1 MPVLAAPGAVA
12 VGCGGATIGYDTERL
27 STDGLFTGA
36 VLNFREFMSALAA
49 PGAVAM
55 GYGAGKLSTDSLFTG
70 AVLNF
75 REFMPASAAP
85 GAA

>member
-1 MPVLAAPGAVA
+1 MGYGAGELSTDGLFTDAVLNFRKFMTDLAAPGAVA

-36 VLNFREFMSALAA
+36 VLNFREFM
-49 PGAVAM
+49 
-55 GYGAGKLSTDSLFTG
+55 
-70 AVLNF
+70 
-75 REFMPASAAP
+75 PASAAP